1 MTTASNPIP
10 TESSTWSPNELVPF
24 GKYLLLDRVSV
35 GSTAAVY
42 RGKAQGEAGFERV
55 LAVKRILPHMAG
67 DQEFLKTFV
76 QEAKTAARLS
86 HTNICPIFE
95 LGKVGESFY
104 MTMEYIAGKD
114 LGRIAQ
120 RLLEK
125 GKTVPP
131 VAAAWIASKLCE
143 ALDYAH
149 NLKNAEGADAGIYHR
164 DLSPPNILVSYEGQ
178 VKLIDFGVAKA
189 VGAAQQTNVDALKKK
204 LSYMSPEMVQ
214 GRPIDQRSDVFG
226 VGVCLYEMITA
237 KKLFSGKDDLATL
250 KMVSRAS
257 VPPPSAILEDPPEEL
272 EMVTMRAL
280 EREPEHRWQTA
291 DEMNNA
297 LKSFLAVENP
307 TYGVRQLAQWMEE
320 HFGTEMVEEQ
330 ERLNLLLE
338 ASKQPEVLEQ
348 RKQYFSSL
356 VGSAALA
363 REGVMRRMSVEPPPD
378 DALSGDAEGDPAAAP
393 SIRAPLLSSEPPTS
407 IEGYTEEIQELDDLQ
422 DLLEEVDEDE
432 EEGGEPDDAATSFY
446 DKIEQPGGGEP
457 DDAATNFYDKTEEL
471 ESAGVHALQPQNL
484 LEPAYRYFEDVDE
497 DATQI
502 FFNKEDG
509 VGLADLYERPDN
521 MAGNLY
527 APAPGATSPLPPP
540 PAVPPYPAPVSPTP
554 PRRISPTPP
563 GGRPQVAYLA
573 SSPAPGAWYKSG
585 WMVAIVA
592 GLVTVL
598 ASTALFL
605 ALRRPA
611 TASIEI
617 RTVPVVQ
624 AKVLLDGIERGYTP
638 MRMDGVPVGERLL
651 EVRAP
656 GYQPLVRKLTLS
668 KGATAFLE
676 ISLKET
682 VGGAG
687 TVLPQTGPTPAPVP
701 TPTGSTSGSPQPS
714 TGSAETNTGTL
725 VIDSE
730 PWSRVFIDGKD
741 TGLRTPID
749 SLRIEAGAH
758 RIGMK
763 TPDGKMHEESVNVV
777 AGQSLKIIR
786 EFEYGQ

>member
-10 TESSTWSPNELVPF
+10 TDSDTWSPDELVPF
-24 GKYLLLDRVSV
+24 GKYLLLDRISV

-55 LAVKRILPHMAG
+55 LAVKRVLPHMAG
-67 DQEFLKTFV
+67 DQEFLETFV

-120 RLLEK
+120 RQAEK
-125 GKTVPP
+125 GETVPP
-131 VAAAWIASKLCE
+131 VAAAWIISKLCE

-149 NLKNAEGADAGIYHR
+149 NLRNIEGTSAGVFHR

-214 GRPIDQRSDVFG
+214 GKPIDQRSDVFG
-226 VGVCLYEMITA
+226 VGVCLYEMITS
-237 KKLFSGKDDLATL
+237 KKLFSGKEDLAVL

-272 EMVTMRAL
+272 EMITMRAL

-291 DEMNNA
+291 EEMNNA

-307 TYGVRQLAQWMEE
+307 AYGVRRVAQWMEE
-320 HFGTEMVEEQ
+320 LFGTEMAEEQ
-330 ERLNLLLE
+330 ERLNLLLQ
-338 ASKQPEVLEQ
+338 ASKQPEVIEQ
-348 RKQYFSSL
+348 RKQYFASL
-356 VGSAALA
+356 IGSAALA

-378 DALSGDAEGDPAAAP
+378 DAFHRDEAP
-393 SIRAPLLSSEPPTS
+393 STAPPGRTPPLSSEPPTA

-422 DLLEEVDEDE
+422 DLLEEVDEYED
-432 EEGGEPDDAATSFY
+432 GDGSRDDAATSFY
-446 DKIEQPGGGEP
+446 DKTDEPGVAADGG
-457 DDAATNFYDKTEEL
+457 
-471 ESAGVHALQPQNL
+471 LQPENL
-484 LEPAYRYFEDVDE
+484 LEPAYRYFEDMDE
-497 DATQI
+497 DATLI

-509 VGLADLYERPDN
+509 VGLADLYQQPDN
-521 MAGNLY
+521 MAGNRS
-527 APAPGATSPLPPP
+527 PVAPGATSPLTWSHGATPF
-540 PAVPPYPAPVSPTP
+540 PAPRSPAPPRTVSPA
-554 PRRISPTPP
+554 PR
-563 GGRPQVAYLA
+563 GGAPQTAYLA
-573 SSPAPGAWYKSG
+573 AAAGAGAWYRSS
-585 WMVAIVA
+585 WTAALVASLVA
-592 GLVTVL
+592 AL
-598 ASTALFL
+598 ASAALYL
-605 ALRRPA
+605 AVRGPA

-617 RTVPVVQ
+617 RTVPPVQ
-624 AKVLLDGIERGYTP
+624 AKVLLDGIERGHTP

-651 EVRAP
+651 EIRAL
-656 GYQPLVRKLTLS
+656 GYQPLARKITLF
-668 KGATAFLE
+668 KGTTSFLE
-676 ISLKET
+676 ISLKAT
-682 VGGAG
+682 VDDVAPVPAQ
-687 TVLPQTGPTPAPVP
+687 TAPSRASAPSLTGPTSESPEAA
-701 TPTGSTSGSPQPS
+701 SGL
-714 TGSAETNTGTL
+714 ANTNSGTL
-725 VIDSE
+725 IVDSE

-741 TGLRTPID
+741 TGLRTPIN
-749 SLRIEAGAH
+749 SLRIEAGVH
-758 RIGMK
+758 RLGMQ
-763 TPDGKMHEESVNVV
+763 TPDGKIHEESVNVG

-786 EFEYGQ
+786 EFKYGPQ

>member
-1 MTTASNPIP
+1 MPMEPNA
-10 TESSTWSPNELVPF
+10 WSANDLVPF
-24 GKYLLLDRVSV
+24 GKYLLLDRISV

-42 RGKAQGEAGFERV
+42 RGKAVGEAGFERV
-55 LAVKRILPHMAG
+55 VAVKRILPHMAG
-67 DQEFLKTFV
+67 DHEFLKTFV

-120 RLLEK
+120 RLLDK
-125 GKTVPP
+125 GMTVPP

-149 NLKNAEGADAGIYHR
+149 NLKNAEGAPAGIYHR

-214 GRPIDQRSDVFG
+214 GKRIDQRSDVFG
-226 VGVCLYEMITA
+226 VGVCLYEMITS
-237 KKLFSGKDDLATL
+237 KKLFSGRDDLATL

-280 EREPEHRWQTA
+280 EREPEHRWQTT

-320 HFGTEMVEEQ
+320 HFGQEMAREQ

-338 ASKQPEVLEQ
+338 ASKQPEIIEQ
-348 RKQYFSSL
+348 RKQFFSSL

-363 REGVMRRMSVEPPPD
+363 REGVMRRMSIEPPPTEEVSD
-378 DALSGDAEGDPAAAP
+378 EGGAAAP
-393 SIRAPLLSSEPPTS
+393 ARAPLLSSEPPTA
-407 IEGYTEEIQELDDLQ
+407 IEGYTEEIQELDDLG
-422 DLLEEVDEDE
+422 DLLEEIDEAA
-432 EEGGEPDDAATSFY
+432 GGEPGADDVAT
-446 DKIEQPGGGEP
+446 
-457 DDAATNFYDKTEEL
+457 TFYDKTEEL
-471 ESAGVHALQPQNL
+471 EVAGVPELQPQNL

-502 FFNKEDG
+502 FFNKEEG
-509 VGLADLYERPDN
+509 VGVADLYEQPDH
-521 MAGNLY
+521 MAGQLY
-527 APAPGATSPLPPP
+527 ASQPPMVQPPP
-540 PAVPPYPAPVSPTP
+540 GVAAPQYPPPVSPTP
-554 PRRISPTPP
+554 PR
-563 GGRPQVAYLA
+563 V
-573 SSPAPGAWYKSG
+573 SSPVPRMRTVHMQAVADRGAWYRSG
-585 WMVAIVA
+585 WMLALVA
-592 GLVTVL
+592 GLITVL
-598 ASTALFL
+598 ASVVLYL
-605 ALRRPA
+605 ALREPA

-617 RTVPVVQ
+617 RTTPTVQ

-651 EVRAP
+651 EIRAP
-656 GYQPLVRKLTLS
+656 GFQPLARRIVLA

-676 ISLKET
+676 ISLKAAIGA
-682 VGGAG
+682 GGAAV
-687 TVLPQTGPTPAPVP
+687 TPQATPGAPSTATPA
-701 TPTGSTSGSPQPS
+701 SPATRASAASAKPS
-714 TGSAETNTGTL
+714 TGSAATNSGTL

-741 TGLRTPID
+741 TGLRTPIE
-749 SLRIEAGAH
+749 SLRVEAGIH

-763 TPDGKMHEESVNVV
+763 TPDDKMHEETVNVA

-786 EFEYGQ
+786 EFEYDQQ